1 MSDTAGSPPV
11 RLRQAR
17 EAAGLHIAAL
27 AAALKVPVRKLEL
40 LEAGRYDDLPDLT
53 FARALASSVC
63 RHLKVDPAPVL
74 EEIPQPEEPHLS
86 QFPKAISAPFRT
98 PPHETGGGSSGSGS
112 RWVMGLG
119 GLLVLAAAAVV
130 LLPDPSSWSGWFQR
144 SGGEATVTQTPGS
157 TPSVVVE
164 SVTSAPV
171 SPNAAAPAQPDLLP
185 SAPAPDASVSSPPS
199 VSISGA
205 PQVAEAPT
213 PEAKTAGQL
222 LVLKARG
229 DSWVEVVN
237 GSGAV
242 VVKRMML
249 AGDVLDFSSAPP
261 YSVVVGRAD
270 QVDVMVRGQLLDTA
284 PMTRNSVA
292 RFEVK

>member
-1 MSDTAGSPPV
+1 MAAILTAG
-11 RLRQAR
+11 R
-17 EAAGLHIAAL
+17 IA
-27 AAALKVPVRKLEL
+27 
-40 LEAGRYDDLPDLT
+40 D
-53 FARALASSVC
+53 
-63 RHLKVDPAPVL
+63 
-74 EEIPQPEEPHLS
+74 
-86 QFPKAISAPFRT
+86 
-98 PPHETGGGSSGSGS
+98 
-112 RWVMGLG
+112 
-119 GLLVLAAAAVV
+119 
-130 LLPDPSSWSGWFQR
+130 QR
-144 SGGEATVTQTPGS
+144 V
-157 TPSVVVE
+157 
-164 SVTSAPV
+164 
-171 SPNAAAPAQPDLLP
+171 
-185 SAPAPDASVSSPPS
+185 
-199 VSISGA
+199 
-205 PQVAEAPT
+205 T

-270 QVDVMVRGQLLDTA
+270 QVDVMVRGQLLDTT